1 MRYVIWVAVL
11 LITALAWFVEHQAG
25 QLQGVRSE
33 LKEALVTVDDERKRA
48 DAYLL
53 AMRAKDAAAFEAQQR
68 ESEYLQR
75 LKEADYETKTLADD
89 VADARRRLRVAANCL
104 RASSGAG
111 STPGAASAD
120 AGGAELDAAARP
132 AYYAL
137 RTGILKSQAQIEGLQ
152 QRVLDLHRQCR
163 ITG

>member
-1 MRYVIWVAVL
+1 MRYVILVGVL
-11 LITALAWFVEHQAG
+11 LIAALAWFVEHQAS
-25 QLQGVRSE
+25 QLQAVRGE
-33 LKEALVTVDDERKRA
+33 LKEAKDKENDERKRA

-53 AMRAKDAAAFEAQQR
+53 AIRAKDAAAFEAQQR
-68 ESEYLQR
+68 EAEYLFR
-75 LKEADYETKTLADD
+75 LKEADHETKTLADD

-104 RASSGAG
+104 RASSGTGTTAR
-111 STPGAASAD
+111 AASAD

-137 RTGILKSQAQIEGLQ
+137 RAGILKSQAQIEGLQ

>member
-11 LITALAWFVEHQAG
+11 LIAALAWFVEHQSG

-33 LKEALVTVDDERKRA
+33 LKEANGKADDEKRRA

-68 ESEYLQR
+68 EAEYLKR
-75 LKEADYETKTLADD
+75 LKEADDETKTLADD
-89 VADARRRLRVAANCL
+89 VADARRRLRVAASCM
-104 RASSGAG
+104 RASSGTGAVPG
-111 STPGAASAD
+111 TASTD
-120 AGGAELDAAARP
+120 AGGAELDSAARP

-137 RTGILKSQAQIEGLQ
+137 RSGILKAQAQIAGLQ
-152 QRVLDLHRQCR
+152 QRVLDLRSVCKV
-163 ITG
+163 TG